1 MNSGLRNRYVL
12 LACLAF
18 LWAVGNSLYV
28 YLVLGGERMFRVETA
43 AYILVGVLLP
53 LIFWR
58 PPTVEREA
66 ALTETDNR
74 LLMLLALGLWLVTL
88 VPHLTLPFL
97 SDDYVFLATYK
108 QWSDV
113 LNVGQFFR
121 PLFGAIFFLLA
132 RVGNGS
138 PMPFHVLALLIH
150 GASASCVY
158 VLSRRLFQRTD
169 AATLCFAIFLL
180 NPLQLEAVLW
190 ASGLQELMWT
200 LFVVAGLVVY
210 TGAQLLSLSR
220 LTLTLVL
227 IACALLSKE
236 TGVSSVLLLP
246 AADWTFFRMKRGSL
260 LPAAYI
266 GLGITAAAYLLA
278 RTRVTSVESGFLVT
292 PGKYF
297 AQKFIGTPYK
307 FFVQPWNLTA
317 VNLPPVVPCLATV
330 TALAVLFWAVVRGTG
345 AMALAGPAVIL
356 ISTLPVYAYFYVAPD
371 LRATRYLY
379 FAAIGWALLVTQ
391 LLTTVLIRRRA
402 LALAF
407 VSFILILFAS
417 LQVNLKPWRT
427 AGEIV
432 ASVAAAI
439 REGKSPEASAADWRA
454 RYGDGLELKDG
465 IPTVYKG
472 VYLFVNGYP
481 ELRTTLSKSD
491 STGR

>member
-1 MNSGLRNRYVL
+1 
-12 LACLAF
+12 
-18 LWAVGNSLYV
+18 
-28 YLVLGGERMFRVETA
+28 
-43 AYILVGVLLP
+43 
-53 LIFWR
+53 
-58 PPTVEREA
+58 
-66 ALTETDNR
+66 
-74 LLMLLALGLWLVTL
+74 
-88 VPHLTLPFL
+88 
-97 SDDYVFLATYK
+97 
-108 QWSDV
+108 
-113 LNVGQFFR
+113 
-121 PLFGAIFFLLA
+121 
-132 RVGNGS
+132 
-138 PMPFHVLALLIH
+138 
-150 GASASCVY
+150 
-158 VLSRRLFQRTD
+158 
-169 AATLCFAIFLL
+169 
-180 NPLQLEAVLW
+180 
-190 ASGLQELMWT
+190 
-200 LFVVAGLVVY
+200 
-210 TGAQLLSLSR
+210 
-220 LTLTLVL
+220 
-227 IACALLSKE
+227 
-236 TGVSSVLLLP
+236 
-246 AADWTFFRMKRGSL
+246 
-260 LPAAYI
+260 
-266 GLGITAAAYLLA
+266 
-278 RTRVTSVESGFLVT
+278 
-292 PGKYF
+292 
-297 AQKFIGTPYK
+297 
-307 FFVQPWNLTA
+307 
-317 VNLPPVVPCLATV
+317 V

-439 REGKSPEASAADWRA
+439 REGKSPDASAADWRA